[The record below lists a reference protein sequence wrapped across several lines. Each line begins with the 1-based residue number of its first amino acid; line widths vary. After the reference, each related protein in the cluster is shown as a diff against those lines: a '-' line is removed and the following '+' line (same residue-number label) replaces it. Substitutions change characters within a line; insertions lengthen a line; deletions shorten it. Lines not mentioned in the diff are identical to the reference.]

1 MNEGWLWCSLAG
13 FRCNRYVKLLST
25 KRQQIIRGKIKKL
38 ATHTFHTSASDLSW
52 KNRFGTAHHTPL
64 PCHDRIPDKNSSFS
78 LKSQSTISRTLS
90 RARTLF
96 HDPLFVHNGSMLVP
110 TNRMLEIYGHLPK
123 LLGEMEALFAKE
135 IFHPESLNL
144 HLRVAAIDY
153 AAQYIILPAFHA
165 MKRIAPRIS
174 IELQQLNADT
184 FRRLSLGLVDMA
196 MRLECTA
203 PNELHS
209 LELYEAKLLA
219 LVRKGH
225 PAFDLLRHKGSL
237 HFDDLL
243 QWEFV
248 QVNRTFT
255 GLEWTTSLHP
265 GALNHPAVM
274 VPYSSLLAPT
284 ILKPTGLPL
293 LQLVMHLML

>member
-1 MNEGWLWCSLAG
+1 
-13 FRCNRYVKLLST
+13 
-25 KRQQIIRGKIKKL
+25 
-38 ATHTFHTSASDLSW
+38 
-52 KNRFGTAHHTPL
+52 
-64 PCHDRIPDKNSSFS
+64 
-78 LKSQSTISRTLS
+78 
-90 RARTLF
+90 
-96 HDPLFVHNGSMLVP
+96 
-110 TNRMLEIYGHLPK
+110 
-123 LLGEMEALFAKE
+123 MEALFAKE

-153 AAQYIILPAFHA
+153 AAQYIILSAFHA

-284 ILKPTGLPL
+284 ILETNWIALASARYALDAVKRWPVAILPIRLDCVKRMRTLYWHDRTHLDPAMQWVRSMIAAYGKPSSAEIAEYEIAIQDTGNGS
-293 LQLVMHLML
+293 

>member
-1 MNEGWLWCSLAG
+1 
-13 FRCNRYVKLLST
+13 
-25 KRQQIIRGKIKKL
+25 
-38 ATHTFHTSASDLSW
+38 
-52 KNRFGTAHHTPL
+52 
-64 PCHDRIPDKNSSFS
+64 
-78 LKSQSTISRTLS
+78 
-90 RARTLF
+90 
-96 HDPLFVHNGSMLVP
+96 
-110 TNRMLEIYGHLPK
+110 
-123 LLGEMEALFAKE
+123 
-135 IFHPESLNL
+135 
-144 HLRVAAIDY
+144 
-153 AAQYIILPAFHA
+153 

-284 ILKPTGLPL
+284 ILETDWIALASARYALDAVKRWPVAILPIRL
-293 LQLVMHLML
+293 DCVKRMRTLYWHDRTHLDPAMQWVRSMIAA